1 MAIRQIRL
9 PDPAGTPRL
18 VVAETPATSV
28 PPTPAPAPAPAP
40 VPASAPIPVPAPEA
54 VPPPAAAS
62 VRALPVP
69 TRRWY
74 RSESWLAV
82 ELAAVVPVVVA
93 LVAPRPFR
101 IPLVALGLVLVVLGL
116 AMLVVHERAA
126 RDVRDGGDVR

>member
-18 VVAETPATSV
+18 VVSETPATSV
-28 PPTPAPAPAPAP
+28 PPTPAPAPAPD
-40 VPASAPIPVPAPEA
+40 SAPTPAPAPEA
-54 VPPPAAAS
+54 VPPPLPAAS

-82 ELAAVVPVVVA
+82 EIAAVVPVVVA
-93 LVAPRPFR
+93 LVAPEAFR
-101 IPLVALGLVLVVLGL
+101 IPLVALGGVLVVLGL
-116 AMLVVHERAA
+116 SMLVVHERAA
-126 RDVRDGGDVR
+126 RDVRDVR